1 MTLSTFAAGLVIFT
15 VTTALELLD
24 WDFKKQRDKFENS
37 D

>member
-15 VTTALELLD
+15 VTVVLELLD
-24 WDFKKQRDKFENS
+24 RDFEKEKEKFENS